1 MYVCLVIKWLL
12 GILCLQI
19 RITDKWFLR
28 DGYISFLYADSVGS
42 VSEAFGNLLMEQDAV
57 LQCRKCVAL

>member
-1 MYVCLVIKWLL
+1 MYVRL
-12 GILCLQI
+12 I